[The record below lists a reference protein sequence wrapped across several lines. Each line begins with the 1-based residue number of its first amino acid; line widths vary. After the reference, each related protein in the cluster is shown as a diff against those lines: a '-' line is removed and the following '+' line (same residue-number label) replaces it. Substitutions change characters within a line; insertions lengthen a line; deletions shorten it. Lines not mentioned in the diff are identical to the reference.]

1 MPEEQT
7 MNASKYTSSL
17 VHILSTR
24 RSEDRDR
31 MINAVSRRHNRPVT
45 RVVADLKWL
54 QDRRRRDAWDE
65 WFDRNR
71 EKASPYLIAANL

>member
-1 MPEEQT
+1 MIAT
-7 MNASKYTSSL
+7 KSKYVATL
-17 VHILSTR
+17 THILSTR

-31 MINAVSRRHNRPVT
+31 MINAVARRHKRAVT

-54 QDRRRRDAWDE
+54 QNCKRRDAWNE

-71 EKASPYLIAANL
+71 ERASPL